1 MEFKGIEVLAN
12 YRKSI
17 KVSIFDLYT
26 SLYIKKFN
34 GISDNAVS
42 LEDIVSTERGIIIK
56 GEPGTGK
63 STFLKYFVRRHV
75 EKCTN
80 IIPFIIS
87 LEHLGR
93 YVEKL
98 ELCQKKDAEEIII
111 NYLRNEYPQP
121 QFLFHENSF
130 ESLFYKKECWFL
142 FDGFDE
148 INSNKVQGKVLC
160 LIQFLYDIWDKC
172 KFVITSR
179 PYALDD
185 FKLIED
191 FQSVYIDVLN
201 RTQMEQY
208 INSLSKVLN
217 IDQYSID
224 ANGLISIICN
234 SNTIYQLAKIPV
246 MLTFICIIFFIKEN
260 IPESRYE
267 VLEKIIVWLISSKDE
282 EQKSQ
287 EEQIYLYSQVAY
299 FMSLSKIKEID
310 EDILYNKF
318 AGNQRKQQFIKKI
331 NDTGIL
337 IKKSTGRSN
346 RKYLFWHY
354 CFQEFLAARY
364 IADKLSLYKNYQE
377 IINMWFD
384 KDFQEIIVL
393 LSSSLLYQNHTLMIP
408 LINQISSHLYKLPIE
423 KTIMGSGLLGKI
435 IEESF
440 PNISFLDECNEWKKL
455 KEKLKIL
462 FNSPLSNIG
471 INDKY
476 NAAVALGLSG
486 DDRLNNFSHTFTK
499 IKGGKLYIG
508 AQRDFPWGRNYDFYA
523 TEFESPV
530 KEIRINEFYIR
541 KFPITVQE
549 YEKFILNDGYNLSDE
564 IWTPDG
570 ILWRTENGIIHP
582 RNWRNQI
589 CLRNSPVTGV
599 SWYEAVAYCNWL
611 TTVYYDDYIYRLP
624 TEAEWEYAYKF
635 CHDNIIYTASDINC
649 YADSESIRFKTPIG
663 MFPSSTSYNGVTDML
678 GNVEEWCA
686 DSWSISLEK
695 CCTNGKAWI
704 NENEIG
710 AVTRGGSTIR
720 TLRLCRGTYRAR
732 CHKNTRYDTIG
743 FRIVKNK
750 K

>member
-1 MEFKGIEVLAN
+1 MEFKGIEFLAD

-17 KVSIFDLYT
+17 KVSIVDLYT
-26 SLYIKKFN
+26 ELYIKNFN
-34 GISDNAVS
+34 GISDNAVT
-42 LEDIVSTERGIIIK
+42 LEDIVSTERGIVIK

-63 STFLKYFVRRHV
+63 STFLKYFIRCYI
-75 EKCTN
+75 EKSTSV
-80 IIPFIIS
+80 IPFIIS

-98 ELCQKKDAEEIII
+98 EICQKKDAEAIII
-111 NYLRNEYPQP
+111 RYLRNEYPQP
-121 QFLFHENSF
+121 QFLFQEDFF
-130 ESLFYKKECWFL
+130 ETIFYKKECWFF

-148 INSNKVQGKVLC
+148 INSNRTQGKVLC

-185 FKLIED
+185 FKLIEN
-191 FQSVYIDVLN
+191 FQVVYIDVLN
-201 RTQMEQY
+201 RIQMEQY
-208 INSLSKVLN
+208 INSLSKILN
-217 IDQYSID
+217 INQYSID
-224 ANGLISIICN
+224 ANGLISIICHN
-234 SNTIYQLAKIPV
+234 NTIYQLARTPV
-246 MLTFICIIFFIKEN
+246 MLTFICIIYFIKEN

-267 VLEKIIVWLISSKDE
+267 IFEKIIVWLISSKDVKQE
-282 EQKSQ
+282 NQ
-287 EEQIYLYSQVAY
+287 EEQVNLYSQVAY
-299 FMSLSKIKEID
+299 YMTMSKIKEID
-310 EDILYNKF
+310 EDILCNKF
-318 AGNQRKQQFIKKI
+318 AGNQKKHAFIKKI

-337 IKKSTGRSN
+337 IKKNTGKSN
-346 RKYLFWHY
+346 KKYLFWHY

-364 IADKLSLYKNYQE
+364 IANKLSLDKNYQT
-377 IINMWFD
+377 IIDIWFD

-393 LSSSLLYQNHTLMIP
+393 LSSSLLYQHYTLIKP
-408 LINQISSHLYKLPIE
+408 LINRISSHLYKLPIE
-423 KTIMGSGLLGKI
+423 KTIIGAGLLGKI

-462 FNSPLSNIG
+462 FEVPLSNVG
-471 INDKY
+471 ANDKY

-486 DDRLNNFSHTFTK
+486 DDRLNDFNHTFSK
-499 IKGGKLYIG
+499 IKGGKFYIG
-508 AQRDFPWGRNYDFYA
+508 AQKDFHWGRNYDFYA

-530 KEIRINEFYIR
+530 KEMCINEFYIR

-549 YEKFILNDGYNLSDE
+549 YEKFILNDGYSLSDE
-564 IWTPDG
+564 IWTQEG
-570 ILWRTENGIIHP
+570 ILWRTRNNIVYP

-611 TTVYYDDYIYRLP
+611 TTIHYDDCIYRLP

-635 CHDNIIYTASDINC
+635 CYNNTKFASLDINC
-649 YADSESIRFKTPIG
+649 YTDSESIRYKTPIG

-678 GNVEEWCA
+678 GNVEEWCM
-686 DSWSISLEK
+686 DSWSMSLDK
-695 CCTNGKAWI
+695 CCLDGKAWI
-704 NENEIG
+704 NKNEIG

-732 CHKNTRYDTIG
+732 CNKNARYDTIG
-743 FRIVKNK
+743 FRIIKTK